1 MSEHPVFVT
10 YNDVEILLP
19 EERPVHPYYKAPPE
33 PPNYP
38 RSPATPESTEFPEL
52 KIDHIRCG
60 EGIYLQWLDMESC
73 LMFPDIFEDDLSD
86 GAGWRRDFD
95 TLRCFKTC
103 IAYEKIN
110 QDHPRILPY
119 IRRHENTGFP
129 VLKGPTGPTLE
140 EFVKRQADVMYADR
154 VLNPDWQPLVFRWAL
169 HYLSALK
176 FIHSHG
182 IVWGSEFLY
191 TCLDET
197 LSLRLIGFADSYFDD
212 GYMNG
217 PAGHTDSE
225 VYLEFQ
231 TGQQTIKA
239 DLRAWARR
247 FAYFWPE
254 YNLLCQTTG
263 DVLASAKLANFLPG
277 AEVLRKCEVG
287 EYETAD
293 QVWSDFEAV
302 LLQRGL
308 VVEGDTLKDFDFT
321 PFLLVE
327 DSDNSEYEYI
337 EYTDKEVDKTEDTEE
352 PGETT

>member
-1 MSEHPVFVT
+1 
-10 YNDVEILLP
+10 
-19 EERPVHPYYKAPPE
+19 
-33 PPNYP
+33 
-38 RSPATPESTEFPEL
+38 
-52 KIDHIRCG
+52 
-60 EGIYLQWLDMESC
+60 
-73 LMFPDIFEDDLSD
+73 
-86 GAGWRRDFD
+86 
-95 TLRCFKTC
+95 
-103 IAYEKIN
+103 
-110 QDHPRILPY
+110 
-119 IRRHENTGFP
+119 
-129 VLKGPTGPTLE
+129 
-140 EFVKRQADVMYADR
+140 MYADQ

-182 IVWGSEFLY
+182 IVWGSEDLY
-191 TCLDET
+191 ACLDET

-217 PAGHTDSE
+217 PAGHTDSGI
-225 VYLEFQ
+225 YLEFQ

-239 DLRAWARR
+239 DLRAWAWR

-254 YNLLCQTTG
+254 YNLLCQTTA
-263 DVLASAKLANFLPG
+263 DMLASAKLANILPG

-293 QVWSDFEAV
+293 QVWTDFEAV

-327 DSDNSEYEYI
+327 DSDSSEYEYI
-337 EYTDKEVDKTEDTEE
+337 EYTDEEVDKTEDTEE
-352 PGETT
+352 PGEAT